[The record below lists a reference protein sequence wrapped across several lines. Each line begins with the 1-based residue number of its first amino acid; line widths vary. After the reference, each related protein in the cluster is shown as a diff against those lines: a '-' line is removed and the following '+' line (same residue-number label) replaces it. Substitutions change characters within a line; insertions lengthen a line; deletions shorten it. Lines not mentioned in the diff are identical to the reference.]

1 MKNRITMETTKQCL
15 GKLDH
20 HGEFDPEEKQI
31 GIDLYKCLDVY
42 VEPLKD
48 RKPEFLKRI
57 FEKFC
62 IIHEARRELVE
73 TLKEGTKNFE
83 GDETMKDFYNEYSEL
98 FKRTKDNDLN
108 ESFMDWDDKY
118 DGDDN
123 DNNDNNN
130 EDGTPMTDENPGA
143 EDQNENQNEK
153 KDGDDGQTEKTDGR
167 LAGAEVQ
174 SEQNMKDKE
183 TDNQTVNE
191 KEKNDDANLFSES
204 HSETD

>member
-48 RKPEFLKRI
+48 RKP
-57 FEKFC
+57 
-62 IIHEARRELVE
+62 V
-73 TLKEGTKNFE
+73 TQ
-83 GDETMKDFYNEYSEL
+83 EL
-98 FKRTKDNDLN
+98 FKRTKDNDLD
-108 ESFMDWDDKY
+108 ESFMDWDDKS

-123 DNNDNNN
+123 DNDDNNN

-143 EDQNENQNEK
+143 EDQNENQSEK